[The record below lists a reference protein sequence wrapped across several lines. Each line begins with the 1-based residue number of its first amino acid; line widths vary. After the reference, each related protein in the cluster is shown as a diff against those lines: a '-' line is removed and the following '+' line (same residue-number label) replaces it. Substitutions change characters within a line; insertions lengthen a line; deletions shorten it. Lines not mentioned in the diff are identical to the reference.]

1 MTDFFDL
8 VFNGISD
15 FISTI
20 PDIIKTIA
28 ALPSFI
34 NEFLSVLPNEIKT
47 LIIPTVLIITV
58 VFVYRFIK
66 WQYLI
71 YL

>member
-15 FISTI
+15 FISTV

-28 ALPSFI
+28 TLPSFI
-34 NEFLSVLPNEIKT
+34 NEFLSVLPNEIKG
-47 LIIPTVLIITV
+47 LLIPTVLIFTFI
-58 VFVYRFIK
+58 FVYRFNK